1 MEKTKKVT
9 GKKKA
14 KVEETTNND
23 TEITT
28 KNQTTEIIETTQV
41 EKIKLPRKYKIGIIV
56 SPNNYSDLKYYNQDF
71 KAINEKYGDDVTLI
85 FIGYDYKEDE
95 QKILDGVNFEYTEQV
110 SIIHFYKQLQ
120 SLELDLVFV
129 PLEKN
134 LYNITT
140 ENINKY
146 LECGLFNIPILVED
160 MFPYN
165 YVVVNERN
173 GFVYKGKENFLNE
186 FNRLLNNP
194 DLIKAVSMET
204 KKDILRSYTYT
215 DKNIDLI
222 ASIYS

>member
-1 MEKTKKVT
+1 
-9 GKKKA
+9 
-14 KVEETTNND
+14 
-23 TEITT
+23 
-28 KNQTTEIIETTQV
+28 
-41 EKIKLPRKYKIGIIV
+41 
-56 SPNNYSDLKYYNQDF
+56 
-71 KAINEKYGDDVTLI
+71 
-85 FIGYDYKEDE
+85 
-95 QKILDGVNFEYTEQV
+95 
-110 SIIHFYKQLQ
+110 
-120 SLELDLVFV
+120 V

-165 YVVVNERN
+165 YVILNERN

-222 ASIYS
+222 SSIYS